1 MGRGEAPKSIANAA
15 SEAEPVGVVACGD
28 QQLRGGHS
36 RDPSGLHESRVHCVD
51 ELCEV
56 GVVTGD
62 LNIELLI
69 AGGEALECRAGPGR
83 DLVVT
88 DTCTGAC
95 QACDQAARG
104 QVTELGSDALRSSH
118 DQRFELHDHLGS
130 CFHRAAPGRV
140 GDPDRFHDAG
150 ASLRGHGVVVRQR
163 DVRGGVGIDLV
174 GLAAHPP
181 HLPCR
186 ADHLDDLDARLMQV
200 PGQARPVRV
209 RALHTGAQQSP
220 VAGDEAL
227 KRAVAGVG
235 GGELGGAEVFPGD
248 GDHGRV
254 VRVLVRV
261 HPRDDQRLIVH
272 GVLPFV
278 RVSEWEVP
286 AGRAD
291 KTLTRPGRRGQA
303 PMRSCPPGRHFSTA
317 QARQIKAKTDPSRG
331 RQSS

>member
-1 MGRGEAPKSIANAA
+1 MEDFAGDGALEAAEDVFLRLAFGAAAGRVGAGFGVCGQAHDRDLVERGVRGPVAAAVESVTCRFPRGGGQGRGTAEHRESCLG
-15 SEAEPVGVVACGD
+15 AEPVGVVACGD

-36 RDPSGLHESRVHCVD
+36 RDTSGLHESRVHCVD

-62 LNIELLI
+62 LLIELLI

-95 QACDQAARG
+95 QACDQAGRG

-118 DQRFELHDHLGS
+118 DQRLELHDHLGS

-150 ASLRGHGVVVRQR
+150 AGLRGHGVVVRQR

-181 HLPCR
+181 CLPCR
-186 ADHLDDLDARLMQV
+186 ADHLDDLDARLMQM

-209 RALHTGAQQSP
+209 RALHTGAQQSA

-235 GGELGGAEVFPGD
+235 GGELGGAEGV
-248 GDHGRV
+248 
-254 VRVLVRV
+254 
-261 HPRDDQRLIVH
+261 PR
-272 GVLPFV
+272 
-278 RVSEWEVP
+278 
-286 AGRAD
+286 
-291 KTLTRPGRRGQA
+291 
-303 PMRSCPPGRHFSTA
+303 
-317 QARQIKAKTDPSRG
+317 
-331 RQSS
+331 